1 MSNPNPPAP
10 QPKKLSDADVKKLIK
25 DKGKVINSNQIV
37 RK

>member
-1 MSNPNPPAP
+1 MSNQKPRDP
-10 QPKKLSDADVKKLIK
+10 QPKKLSEAEVKKLIK